1 MQQLLLTTKPA
12 AEKSP
17 MVVQCAREV
26 LDAVPPVM
34 WFIRRQ
40 MRTHRGGLSLAQFR
54 SLVRVERPPQA
65 TLSSVAEH
73 LGATLPTASRIVA
86 GLVDKGLMIRNDCRW
101 DRRQVL
107 LELTGRGREVLKNAR
122 KWTQQY
128 MELEL
133 EKLTQSQRKAL
144 IVAARVLKSVFGPAD
159 NAVVGAR
166 RGNGIAQKD

>member
-1 MQQLLLTTKPA
+1 MQQLLATTKPS

-17 MVVQCAREV
+17 LVVQCAREV
-26 LDAVPPVM
+26 LDSIPPVM

-54 SLVRVERPPQA
+54 SLVRVNRPPQS

-107 LELTGRGREVLKNAR
+107 LELTPRGREVLKNAR

-128 MELEL
+128 MEIEL
-133 EKLTQSQRKAL
+133 EKLAPAERKML
-144 IVAARVLKSVFGPAD
+144 IAAAKVLKTVFGP
-159 NAVVGAR
+159 VEGIGAA
-166 RGNGIAQKD
+166 RGSRS